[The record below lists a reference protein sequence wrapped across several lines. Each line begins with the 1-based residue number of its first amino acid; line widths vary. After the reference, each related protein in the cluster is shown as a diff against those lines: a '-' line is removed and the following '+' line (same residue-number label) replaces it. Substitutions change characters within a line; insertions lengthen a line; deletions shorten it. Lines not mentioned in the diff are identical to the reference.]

1 MICLSDGGEQMS
13 IEEYIPFGREN
24 AVTRQVL
31 CALTGLSDRKVR
43 KLIEDARRE
52 GCIIC
57 NDQDGA
63 GYYQTADLDEIE
75 SQYRQQRSRALSI
88 LSQQKHMRR
97 LLKAAGREV

>member
-1 MICLSDGGEQMS
+1 MICFSDGGEQMS

-57 NDQDGA
+57 NDQSGA
-63 GYYQTADLDEIE
+63 GYFQTDDLDEI
-75 SQYRQQRSRALSI
+75 SRQYWQSKNRALSI
-88 LSQQKHMRR
+88 LAQQKYLRQR
-97 LLKAAGREV
+97 LKAAGRDV